1 MTNCVECTPAQ
12 AAKLL
17 LEQERFT
24 ILIHRHPDGD
34 TIGSGMALLHA
45 LRDMGKQVRLHSP
58 DPISRRYGLVV
69 EEEDTTAG
77 LENSFVV
84 AVDVADP
91 ALLGRLEE
99 EYGHRVDLC
108 VDHHPSNKRYAK
120 NLLLRGEYASC
131 CEAVYELLLALG
143 CTITPQM
150 ANGIYLGASTDTGCF
165 RYGNTTANTHFVASK
180 AIEAGANHG
189 MINRVIFETVTP
201 QRMVFESRVKET
213 LQYFYGGHCALM
225 YQLQSAFEGLDVDE
239 SELEG
244 ISNIPRTIEGVEVGV
259 TVRQQADGSCRI
271 SLRSSD
277 FVDASEICQRFGG
290 GGHKRA
296 AGCTIQATPEEA
308 GMAVVKA
315 IGDYFPGQSL

>member
-1 MTNCVECTPAQ
+1 MSNCIDCTPAQ
-12 AAKLL
+12 AAALL
-17 LEQERFT
+17 LEQERVT

-58 DPISRRYGLVV
+58 DPISKRYGLVV
-69 EEEDTTAG
+69 EDEDTTAG
-77 LENSFVV
+77 LENSYVV

-143 CTITPQM
+143 CAITPVM

-165 RYGNTTANTHFVASK
+165 RYGNTTANTHYVASK

-225 YQLQSAFEGLDVDE
+225 YQLQSAFEGLDVEE

-259 TVRQQADGSCRI
+259 TVREQADGSCRI

-296 AGCTIQATPEEA
+296 AGCTMHTTPEQA
-308 GMAVVKA
+308 GMSIVKA
-315 IGDYFPGQSL
+315 IGDYFPEESL

>member
-1 MTNCVECTPAQ
+1 MNCIDCTPAQ
-12 AAKLL
+12 AAALL
-17 LEQERFT
+17 LARQRFT
-24 ILIHRHPDGD
+24 ILIHRNPDGD
-34 TIGSGMALLHA
+34 TIGSGFALMAA
-45 LRDMGKQVRLHSP
+45 LRGLGKEVRLHSP
-58 DPISRRYGLVV
+58 DVLSRRYGIVTGQ
-69 EEEDTTAG
+69 EDTTAG

-99 EYGHRVDLC
+99 EYGQRVDLC

-120 NLLLRGEYASC
+120 NLLLRGESASC
-131 CEAVYELLLALG
+131 CEVIYDLLVAMK
-143 CTITPQM
+143 CEITP
-150 ANGIYLGASTDTGCF
+150 AVASAIYLGASTDTGCF
-165 RYGNTTANTHFVASK
+165 RYGNTTANTHLVAAK
-180 AIEAGANHG
+180 VIQAGADHG
-189 MINRVIFETVTP
+189 RINRVIFETVSP
-201 QRMVFESRVKET
+201 QRLTFESRVRET

-225 YQLQSAFEGLDVDE
+225 YQLQSAFAGLALEE

-296 AGCTIQATPEEA
+296 AGCTICAEPAEA
-308 GMAVVKA
+308 GMAVVRA
-315 IGDYFPGQSL
+315 IGDYFPGERL

>member
-1 MTNCVECTPAQ
+1 MNCIDCTPAQ
-12 AAKLL
+12 AAALL
-17 LEQERFT
+17 LEQKRFT

-34 TIGSGMALLHA
+34 TIGSGFALMAA
-45 LRDMGKQVRLHSP
+45 LRGLGKEVRLHSP
-58 DPISRRYGLVV
+58 DALSRRYGIVTGT
-69 EEEDTTAG
+69 EDTTAG

-84 AVDVADP
+84 AVDVADL
-91 ALLGRLEE
+91 ALLGRLEG
-99 EYGHRVDLC
+99 EYGQRVDLC

-120 NLLLRGEYASC
+120 NLLLRGESASC
-131 CEAVYELLLALG
+131 CEVIYDLLVAMG
-143 CTITPQM
+143 CEITPAI
-150 ANGIYLGASTDTGCF
+150 ANAIYLGASTDTGCF
-165 RYGNTTANTHFVASK
+165 RYGNTTANTHLVAAK
-180 AIEAGANHG
+180 VIEAGADHG
-189 MINRVIFETVTP
+189 RINRVIFETVSP
-201 QRMVFESRVKET
+201 QRLTFESRVRET

-225 YQLQSAFEGLDVDE
+225 YQLQSAFAGLDLEE

-296 AGCTIQATPEEA
+296 AGCTICAEPTEA
-308 GMAVVKA
+308 GMAVVRA
-315 IGDYFPGQSL
+315 IGDYFPGERL

>member
-1 MTNCVECTPAQ
+1 M
-12 AAKLL
+12 
-17 LEQERFT
+17 
-24 ILIHRHPDGD
+24 
-34 TIGSGMALLHA
+34 
-45 LRDMGKQVRLHSP
+45 
-58 DPISRRYGLVV
+58 
-69 EEEDTTAG
+69 
-77 LENSFVV
+77 

>member
-1 MTNCVECTPAQ
+1 MNNCIECTPAQ

-58 DPISRRYGLVV
+58 DPISKRYGLVV

-143 CTITPQM
+143 CIITPQM
-150 ANGIYLGASTDTGCF
+150 ANAIYLGASTDTGCF
-165 RYGNTTANTHFVASK
+165 RYGNTTANTHYVAAK

-201 QRMVFESRVKET
+201 QRMEFESRVKKT

-259 TVRQQADGSCRI
+259 TVREQADGSCRI

-296 AGCTIQATPEEA
+296 AGCTIHSTPQEA
-308 GMAVVKA
+308 GMAIVKA
-315 IGDYFPGQSL
+315 IGDYFPGHSL

>member
-12 AAKLL
+12 AAELL
-17 LEQERFT
+17 LQQERFT

-45 LRDMGKQVRLHSP
+45 LRSMGKQVRLHSP

-77 LENSFVV
+77 LEDSFVV

-91 ALLGRLEE
+91 ALLGSLQE

-131 CEAVYELLLALG
+131 CEAIYELLLALG
-143 CTITPQM
+143 CPITPQM
-150 ANGIYLGASTDTGCF
+150 ANGIYLGTSTDTGCF

-213 LQYFYGGHCALM
+213 LQYFYGGNCALM

-259 TVRQQADGSCRI
+259 TVRQQADGNCRI

-308 GMAVVKA
+308 GMAIVKA